1 MFAVIKKEFKSYFLS
16 PIGYVF
22 IGLFLIMFSI
32 FFYTDVINYG
42 STNFEYIFYSGA
54 TILTFIVPILTM
66 RTFAEER
73 KTGTE
78 QLLLTSPLSIT
89 KVILGKFIAATLI
102 VIITE
107 LCTFMYFGIL
117 CYYGVPHITTALA
130 TMLGFLLLAMSY
142 ISFGMLASSI
152 TENQIIAGVITIGFF
167 ILTWFL
173 PQFSTVFTNFSLINM
188 FSKFPQGQID
198 IADTVTFISFTVAC
212 ILLTAIV
219 MQRRK
224 KREIGGKIKLKE
236 KKIKEKKEKD
246 QKENKFLQIIKKKWL
261 INGTTT
267 LALVLIIILVFIAL
281 NMWMQSLEL
290 TPIDLSQ
297 EKLYTLTDESKE
309 KVKNIDKDINL
320 YFVGY
325 TDSDSTVDLAKQ
337 YKKVNEKI
345 NAEAVDATTRPDLV
359 EKYGIES
366 GSEGIIVECGDK
378 SKVLTSSDL
387 VTYDT
392 TTYETISIAEQ
403 KLTSS
408 IIAVATDK
416 VPKVYFLEGYSDYKL
431 SNNMTYLG
439 IYLSNEVTE
448 VDTLDVLSTGKIP
461 DDCDTLI
468 ICTPKK
474 DFDEIAANAIIDYI
488 NSGRNILWLNSAVTS
503 EQNFPNVNKILAL
516 YGVKPFE
523 IGIIR
528 ETDSSK
534 MLQGSPDIIKPDA
547 LYSTITKDIAKDSG
561 VRFINATKINLV
573 SEEELENLKVNKTEL
588 LNASEKSYFRNNFK
602 IQTDEKS
609 SSDVAGKF
617 LVGAELEKTI
627 TEANEENG
635 TKAVKSKMV
644 IYGENNFTT
653 DYPVSNYSQV
663 TVFQLANNKD
673 LVLNS
678 IAYLVDRQEDI
689 TARKNTGTV
698 SYRATEQEDT
708 IIKCIIFV
716 VPALIII
723 AGIIVWIIRRRK
735 K

>member
-1 MFAVIKKEFKSYFLS
+1 MH
-16 PIGYVF
+16 
-22 IGLFLIMFSI
+22 
-32 FFYTDVINYG
+32 
-42 STNFEYIFYSGA
+42 
-54 TILTFIVPILTM
+54 
-66 RTFAEER
+66 
-73 KTGTE
+73 GTE
-78 QLLLTSPLSIT
+78 DFMNENLQIIFGLLGGLAVFLFGMNMMSECLQKAAGEKMKSILSMLTKNPVLGVLAGALTTAVLQSSSATTVMAIGFVSAGLMSLPQAISI
-89 KVILGKFIAATLI
+89 ILGANI
-102 VIITE
+102 
-107 LCTFMYFGIL
+107 G
-117 CYYGVPHITTALA
+117 TTMTA
-130 TMLGFLLLAMSY
+130 
-142 ISFGMLASSI
+142 
-152 TENQIIAGVITIGFF
+152 QIIAFKISDYIYLFIFVGF
-167 ILTWFL
+167 I
-173 PQFSTVFTNFSLINM
+173 
-188 FSKFPQGQID
+188 
-198 IADTVTFISFTVAC
+198 IAFIS
-212 ILLTAIV
+212 
-219 MQRRK
+219 K
-224 KREIGGKIKLKE
+224 
-236 KKIKEKKEKD
+236 
-246 QKENKFLQIIKKKWL
+246 
-261 INGTTT
+261 
-267 LALVLIIILVFIAL
+267 
-281 NMWMQSLEL
+281 
-290 TPIDLSQ
+290 
-297 EKLYTLTDESKE
+297 KE

>member
-1 MFAVIKKEFKSYFLS
+1 MDNKEQKEENVKKQKE
-16 PIGYVF
+16 V
-22 IGLFLIMFSI
+22 
-32 FFYTDVINYG
+32 
-42 STNFEYIFYSGA
+42 
-54 TILTFIVPILTM
+54 
-66 RTFAEER
+66 
-73 KTGTE
+73 
-78 QLLLTSPLSIT
+78 
-89 KVILGKFIAATLI
+89 
-102 VIITE
+102 
-107 LCTFMYFGIL
+107 
-117 CYYGVPHITTALA
+117 
-130 TMLGFLLLAMSY
+130 
-142 ISFGMLASSI
+142 
-152 TENQIIAGVITIGFF
+152 EN
-167 ILTWFL
+167 
-173 PQFSTVFTNFSLINM
+173 N
-188 FSKFPQGQID
+188 KK
-198 IADTVTFISFTVAC
+198 DTVNMNEDAN
-212 ILLTAIV
+212 
-219 MQRRK
+219 K
-224 KREIGGKIKLKE
+224 KAENAKAGEDGNKKDNLGKE
-236 KKIKEKKEKD
+236 KKAENEKNKSKKENKDKKDKKSKKEKKD
-246 QKENKFLQIIKKKWL
+246 QKDKKPNKFIETIKKKWL
-261 INGTTT
+261 INGTKT
-267 LALVLIIILVFIAL
+267 LILVLIILAIFFGINLG
-281 NMWMQSLEL
+281 MQKAEI
-290 TPIDLSQ
+290 TPLDF
-297 EKLYTLTDESKE
+297 SKE
-309 KVKNIDKDINL
+309 KLFTLTQASKDKVKDIQKDINL
-320 YFVGY
+320 YFVEY
-325 TDSDSTVDLAKQ
+325 SDDDSTLDLAKQ
-337 YKKVNEKI
+337 YSKVNEHIKV
-345 NAEAVDATTRPDLV
+345 EAVKANDRPDLV
-359 EKYGIES
+359 QKYGIES
-366 GSEGIIVECGDK
+366 GTTAIIAECGEK
-378 SKVLTSSDL
+378 YKILSSQDL

-392 TTYETISIAEQ
+392 KTYESISIAEER
-403 KLTSS
+403 LTSTIQTVS
-408 IIAVATDK
+408 TDEI
-416 VPKVYFLEGYSDYKL
+416 PKVYFLSGYSKL
-431 SNNMTYLG
+431 SLNSGLQYFNAYLENE
-439 IYLSNEVTE
+439 IYDVEIV
-448 VDTLDVLSTGKIP
+448 DVLTTGKIP